1 MRKPPFTGT
10 LARTC
15 ARRPWLVVGVWVV
28 LLALASVSATGLGE
42 VLTAGEMEFVNRPE
56 SVQGAQLL
64 EQRMRGP
71 EPQGETVIV
80 RSLDLTA
87 DDPGFR
93 RVVDGVVGELTAL
106 EGSVE
111 SAVSYY
117 QVHTFAPEAA
127 GAMLS
132 SDGHTVLVSVTLNGD
147 DGSEMEAFHAV
158 LDAPREQ
165 GFQVL
170 SVGDE
175 TAEET
180 FMSTAEEDLRVAE
193 MYGLPITLGVLIV
206 VFGALVAAGLSLLL
220 ALVAV
225 VVAVGLAALI
235 GKVFALSF
243 FVVNMIAM
251 IGLAVGVDYA
261 LFIIERYREERVRGA
276 ARREAIGL
284 AGDTASK
291 AVLFSGGTVM
301 LALLGLFLIPI
312 TTFRSLGVGALLVVG
327 VAVLAMLTLV
337 PALLSLLG
345 DRIDWPG
352 IRKRGRRSGRV
363 EGDPNSFAY
372 SGFWGRV
379 AKGVMARPVLSVTV
393 AGAMLLAAAL
403 PAMDLVIG
411 ASGAESLPSGQA
423 REAYEIMAEEFS
435 AGMVDPIE
443 IVVDG
448 KKDLGTEGSLTRLVG
463 LVAQDRDYAPG
474 GRVTW
479 NEEGNLA
486 LVSVAPAGN
495 GEGETAGRAVR
506 RLREEIIPA
515 AFGAT
520 AGSVYVTGGP
530 ALALD
535 SRQEIIEST
544 PLVFAFVLGLSF
556 LLLLLVFRSLI
567 VPIKAILMNLLSVGA
582 AYGMLVL
589 VFQKGWGH
597 EILGFQH
604 TPAIEPWVPV
614 FLFCILFGLSMDY
627 HVFLLSRI
635 REHFNE
641 TGRNEESV
649 AMGLRKTGR
658 IITGAAL
665 IMVVIFSTFAAG
677 RLVMVQQ
684 VGFGLAMAVLLD
696 ATIVRMVMVPASMA
710 LLGRLNWYLPS
721 WLDWLPRVNI

>member
-28 LLALASVSATGLGE
+28 LLALASVSATRLCGLP
-42 VLTAGEMEFVNRPE
+42 TAGEMAFVNRPE

-251 IGLAVGVDYA
+251 IGLAVGVDW
-261 LFIIERYREERVRGA
+261 
-276 ARREAIGL
+276 
-284 AGDTASK
+284 ASN

-352 IRKRGRRSGRV
+352 IRKRGRRSGRA

-379 AKGVMARPVLSVTV
+379 TKGVMARPVLSVTV

-495 GEGETAGRAVR
+495 GEGETAGRSVR

-556 LLLLLVFRSLI
+556 LLLLLVFRSLV